1 LDGYV
6 KVIKIKWEDIVKLER
21 NPYFDG
27 ESYMKQ
33 VENIAKDI
41 KKVIEYLESKRISMS
56 SKDTVN
62 IQTAIKMLNEIN
74 TEV

>member
-1 LDGYV
+1 MS
-6 KVIKIKWEDIVKLER
+6 WEDIIKLDR

-33 VENIAKDI
+33 VKNITKDI
-41 KKVIEYLESKRISMS
+41 EKVIEYLQSTRISMS
-56 SKDTVN
+56 SKDSVN

>member
-1 LDGYV
+1 MSWQNIIKLD
-6 KVIKIKWEDIVKLER
+6 R

-41 KKVIEYLESKRISMS
+41 EKVIEYLQSTRISMP
-56 SKDTVN
+56 SKDSVN
-62 IQTAIKMLNEIN
+62 IQTAIKMLEEIN

>member
-1 LDGYV
+1 MS
-6 KVIKIKWEDIVKLER
+6 WEDIIKLDR

-33 VENIAKDI
+33 VEEIGEDI
-41 KKVIEYLESKRISMS
+41 KKVIEYLESTRISMS
-56 SKDTVN
+56 SKDSVN

>member
-1 LDGYV
+1 MS
-6 KVIKIKWEDIVKLER
+6 WEDIIKLDR

-33 VENIAKDI
+33 VKNIAKDI
-41 KKVIEYLESKRISMS
+41 EKVIEYLQSTRISMS
-56 SKDTVN
+56 SKDSVN

>member
-1 LDGYV
+1 MSWQNIIKLD
-6 KVIKIKWEDIVKLER
+6 R

-41 KKVIEYLESKRISMS
+41 EKVIEYLQSTRISMS
-56 SKDTVN
+56 SKDSVN
-62 IQTAIKMLNEIN
+62 IQTAIKMLEEIN